1 MHYDTRSRISTHVH
15 QHPAIADS
23 YYSLYELHRIN
34 QTEMT
39 DSSRL
44 IFFREG
50 EEEGEE
56 EGNAT
61 VYSFTLKI
69 AGSSHVG
76 ICPPPNTMQNRW
88 HSSEGMSPV
97 SHNVLYII
105 VSYIS

>member
-1 MHYDTRSRISTHVH
+1 
-15 QHPAIADS
+15 
-23 YYSLYELHRIN
+23 
-34 QTEMT
+34 MT

-44 IFFREG
+44 IFFKEG

-56 EGNAT
+56 EGGEEEREEEGGGNAT

>member
-1 MHYDTRSRISTHVH
+1 
-15 QHPAIADS
+15 
-23 YYSLYELHRIN
+23 
-34 QTEMT
+34 MT

-50 EEEGEE
+50 EEEGGEGEGEGEE
-56 EGNAT
+56 EGGGEEEEEEEGGGNAT

-97 SHNVLYII
+97 SHNVLNII

>member
-1 MHYDTRSRISTHVH
+1 
-15 QHPAIADS
+15 
-23 YYSLYELHRIN
+23 
-34 QTEMT
+34 MT

-50 EEEGEE
+50 EEEEREEEGEE
-56 EGNAT
+56 EGEGEEGGGEGNAT

-97 SHNVLYII
+97 SHNVLNII

>member
-1 MHYDTRSRISTHVH
+1 
-15 QHPAIADS
+15 
-23 YYSLYELHRIN
+23 
-34 QTEMT
+34 MT

-44 IFFREG
+44 IFFREEEEEGGG
-50 EEEGEE
+50 EEEREE
-56 EGNAT
+56 EEEEEGGGNAT

>member
-1 MHYDTRSRISTHVH
+1 
-15 QHPAIADS
+15 
-23 YYSLYELHRIN
+23 
-34 QTEMT
+34 MT

-50 EEEGEE
+50 EEEEREEEGEE
-56 EGNAT
+56 EGEGEREGERNAT

>member
-1 MHYDTRSRISTHVH
+1 
-15 QHPAIADS
+15 
-23 YYSLYELHRIN
+23 
-34 QTEMT
+34 MT
-39 DSSRL
+39 DSSRI

-50 EEEGEE
+50 EEEGGEGEE
-56 EGNAT
+56 EGEEEGGNAT

>member
-1 MHYDTRSRISTHVH
+1 
-15 QHPAIADS
+15 
-23 YYSLYELHRIN
+23 
-34 QTEMT
+34 MT

-56 EGNAT
+56 EGEGEREGERNAT

-76 ICPPPNTMQNRW
+76 ICPSPNTMQNRW

>member
-1 MHYDTRSRISTHVH
+1 
-15 QHPAIADS
+15 
-23 YYSLYELHRIN
+23 
-34 QTEMT
+34 MT

-50 EEEGEE
+50 EEEEREEEGEE
-56 EGNAT
+56 EGEGEGEEGGGEGNAT

>member
-1 MHYDTRSRISTHVH
+1 
-15 QHPAIADS
+15 
-23 YYSLYELHRIN
+23 
-34 QTEMT
+34 MT

-50 EEEGEE
+50 EEEEAEE
-56 EGNAT
+56 EREEEGGGNAT

>member
-1 MHYDTRSRISTHVH
+1 
-15 QHPAIADS
+15 
-23 YYSLYELHRIN
+23 
-34 QTEMT
+34 MT

-44 IFFREG
+44 IFFKEG
-50 EEEGEE
+50 EEEGEGE
-56 EGNAT
+56 EGEGEEEEGGGNAT

>member
-1 MHYDTRSRISTHVH
+1 
-15 QHPAIADS
+15 
-23 YYSLYELHRIN
+23 
-34 QTEMT
+34 MT

-50 EEEGEE
+50 EEEEREEEGEE
-56 EGNAT
+56 EGEGEEGGGEGNAT

>member
-1 MHYDTRSRISTHVH
+1 
-15 QHPAIADS
+15 
-23 YYSLYELHRIN
+23 
-34 QTEMT
+34 MT

-44 IFFREG
+44 IFFKEGEEKG
-50 EEEGEE
+50 EEEGGEE
-56 EGNAT
+56 EREEEGGGNAT

-76 ICPPPNTMQNRW
+76 ICPSPNTMQNRW

>member
-1 MHYDTRSRISTHVH
+1 
-15 QHPAIADS
+15 
-23 YYSLYELHRIN
+23 
-34 QTEMT
+34 MT

-44 IFFREG
+44 IFFKEG

-56 EGNAT
+56 EREEEGGGNAT

-76 ICPPPNTMQNRW
+76 ICPPNTMQNRW

-97 SHNVLYII
+97 SHNVLNII

>member
-1 MHYDTRSRISTHVH
+1 
-15 QHPAIADS
+15 
-23 YYSLYELHRIN
+23 
-34 QTEMT
+34 MT

-56 EGNAT
+56 DEREEEREEEGGGNAT

>member
-1 MHYDTRSRISTHVH
+1 
-15 QHPAIADS
+15 
-23 YYSLYELHRIN
+23 
-34 QTEMT
+34 MT

-50 EEEGEE
+50 EEEGGEEGEE
-56 EGNAT
+56 EEEEEGEEEGGGEEEAGEEEGGGNAT

-69 AGSSHVG
+69 AGSSHIG

-97 SHNVLYII
+97 SHNVLNII
-105 VSYIS
+105 VS

>member
-1 MHYDTRSRISTHVH
+1 MHYDTRSRISTHVR

-23 YYSLYELHRIN
+23 YNSLYELHRIN

-56 EGNAT
+56 EEREREEEGGGNAT

-97 SHNVLYII
+97 SHNV
-105 VSYIS
+105 

>member
-1 MHYDTRSRISTHVH
+1 
-15 QHPAIADS
+15 
-23 YYSLYELHRIN
+23 
-34 QTEMT
+34 MT

-50 EEEGEE
+50 GGEGEEEGGEE

>member
-1 MHYDTRSRISTHVH
+1 
-15 QHPAIADS
+15 
-23 YYSLYELHRIN
+23 
-34 QTEMT
+34 MT

-50 EEEGEE
+50 EGEEEEGGGGEGGGEE
-56 EGNAT
+56 GGGEGNAT

>member
-1 MHYDTRSRISTHVH
+1 
-15 QHPAIADS
+15 
-23 YYSLYELHRIN
+23 
-34 QTEMT
+34 MT

-56 EGNAT
+56 EGEGEREGERNAT

-76 ICPPPNTMQNRW
+76 ICSPPNTMQNRW
-88 HSSEGMSPV
+88 HSSDGMSPV
-97 SHNVLYII
+97 SHNVLNII

>member
-1 MHYDTRSRISTHVH
+1 
-15 QHPAIADS
+15 
-23 YYSLYELHRIN
+23 
-34 QTEMT
+34 MT

-44 IFFREG
+44 IFFRGGG

-56 EGNAT
+56 EGEGEGEGGEEEGGGNAT

>member
-1 MHYDTRSRISTHVH
+1 
-15 QHPAIADS
+15 
-23 YYSLYELHRIN
+23 
-34 QTEMT
+34 MT

-44 IFFREG
+44 IFFKEG

-56 EGNAT
+56 EGGEEEREEEGGGNAT

-76 ICPPPNTMQNRW
+76 ICPSPNTMQNRW

>member
-1 MHYDTRSRISTHVH
+1 
-15 QHPAIADS
+15 
-23 YYSLYELHRIN
+23 
-34 QTEMT
+34 MT

-56 EGNAT
+56 EGEGEREGERNAT

-76 ICPPPNTMQNRW
+76 ICPSPNTMQNRW

-97 SHNVLYII
+97 SHNVLNII